1 MRYNLHPK
9 ASQDFKKILQD
20 LMDRQL
26 MKIGYFEIDVSV
38 VDSSSNL
45 PKPLAVHH
53 TKCTTSSTSSGPKL
67 ITIQVPIAFPCKDN
81 KVVPWRYEVKVCVDG
96 SDEKQSKNA
105 NSEAT
110 NVTNIVGLGSMTR
123 SDQIYSPSESRTKLV
138 KETKSKEVVRSPE
151 EQRKEIYNEEGK

>member
-1 MRYNLHPK
+1 MTSLH
-9 ASQDFKKILQD
+9 SLH
-20 LMDRQL
+20 
-26 MKIGYFEIDVSV
+26 
-38 VDSSSNL
+38 N
-45 PKPLAVHH
+45 
-53 TKCTTSSTSSGPKL
+53 
-67 ITIQVPIAFPCKDN
+67 N
-81 KVVPWRYEVKVCVDG
+81 G

-151 EQRKEIYNEEGK
+151 EQRKEIYNEEARKFLKLIKRSDYTVMDQLNRTPAKISLLSLMLNSEPHRKVLLKILNEAHVIHDISEEKFEGIVGNVIASNLHSLMRRC